1 LVIDW
6 EGMLDDYLAAMLDDV
21 LVVKLVLSKVVEMAA
36 QLAGLMD
43 ELMVRTAA
51 ADSACLMVVR
61 LDILKAGLS
70 EQKLAVCSG
79 AYSELLKAET
89 KAS

>member
-1 LVIDW
+1 MV
-6 EGMLDDYLAAMLDDV
+6 
-21 LVVKLVLSKVVEMAA
+21 A

-43 ELMVRTAA
+43 ELMAKTAA
-51 ADSACLMVVR
+51 ADSACMMVAR
-61 LDILKAGLS
+61 LDNLKDGLS
-70 EQKLAVCSG
+70 EQEPAVSSD

>member
-1 LVIDW
+1 
-6 EGMLDDYLAAMLDDV
+6 MMDDYLAAMLDDV
-21 LVVKLVLSKVVEMAA
+21 LVVKLVLSKVVEMVAQSAA
-36 QLAGLMD
+36 LMD
-43 ELMVRTAA
+43 EMMARTMV

-61 LDILKAGLS
+61 LDILKAGMW
-70 EQKLAVCSG
+70 EQKPAESSD